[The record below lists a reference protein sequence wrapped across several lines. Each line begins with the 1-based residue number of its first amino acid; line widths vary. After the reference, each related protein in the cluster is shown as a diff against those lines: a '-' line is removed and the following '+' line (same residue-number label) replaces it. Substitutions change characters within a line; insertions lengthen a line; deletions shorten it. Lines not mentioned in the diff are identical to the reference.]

1 MLEGDVMMEKCKNKK
16 CIKFFIVILLILIG
30 YFSLRVYTKPK
41 YLYSINEVFEGLG
54 YEVKWENNTK
64 EILVEKNNHIY
75 YKFSQTNRPMK
86 YIMIDNQ
93 AYINQNDL
101 RKIKY
106 ELDDKYQNNI
116 LIPTLNNINNKDD
129 APIFSYISRNKFIIC
144 DYKEKKTYYI
154 MFLAS
159 WCPHCKNILSNKD
172 NLNLIRNDCELIIVN
187 IDNKKSEDE
196 SKGILY
202 NSDKE
207 LFRLFN
213 GEYVPSVFKVED
225 GKIIDKYVGKEE
237 VVGLLEKITR

>member
-1 MLEGDVMMEKCKNKK
+1 
-16 CIKFFIVILLILIG
+16 
-30 YFSLRVYTKPK
+30 
-41 YLYSINEVFEGLG
+41 
-54 YEVKWENNTK
+54 
-64 EILVEKNNHIY
+64 
-75 YKFSQTNRPMK
+75 
-86 YIMIDNQ
+86 
-93 AYINQNDL
+93 
-101 RKIKY
+101 
-106 ELDDKYQNNI
+106 
-116 LIPTLNNINNKDD
+116 
-129 APIFSYISRNKFIIC
+129 
-144 DYKEKKTYYI
+144 

-187 IDNKKSEDE
+187 IDNKKLEDE
-196 SKGILY
+196 GKGILY